1 MLVQTTWRAR
11 PINPEQA
18 SRLLETWGKLE
29 AKLAERTD
37 MERVSWYIAADGS
50 SGSEVIK
57 SHDSDAAAQFA
68 LETSLA
74 LGEFLELE
82 SKQVLDLDTAMPAIL
97 SGLEY
102 GKG

>member
-11 PINPEQA
+11 PISPEQA
-18 SRLLETWGKLE
+18 NRLMETWGKLE
-29 AKLAERTD
+29 AKLAESTE
-37 MERVSWYIAADGS
+37 MERVNWYISVDGS

-57 SHDSDAAAQFA
+57 SADSDAANQFA
-68 LETSLA
+68 LESALA

-82 SKQVLDLDTAMPAIL
+82 SKLVLDLETAMPGIL
-97 SGLEY
+97 NGMEY

>member
-1 MLVQTTWRAR
+1 MME
-11 PINPEQA
+11 I
-18 SRLLETWGKLE
+18 WGKLE

-37 MERVSWYIAADGS
+37 MERINWYISADGA

-57 SHDSDAAAQFA
+57 SADSDAAWQFA
-68 LETSLA
+68 LESSLA

-82 SKQVLDLDTAMPAIL
+82 SKAVLDLETAMPGIL
-97 SGLEY
+97 NGMEY